1 MLQLKVC
8 QSGEEEKVY
17 PLYSGQRAKIA
28 KYTSECGNTAAV
40 RHFSKGFSFLGECTV
55 STCYIIFSEITF
67 YCLFH
72 EPISNI

>member
-17 PLYSGQRAKIA
+17 PLYSQQRAKIA

-40 RHFSKGFSFLGECTV
+40 RYFSKDFSFLEECM
-55 STCYIIFSEITF
+55 
-67 YCLFH
+67 
-72 EPISNI
+72 